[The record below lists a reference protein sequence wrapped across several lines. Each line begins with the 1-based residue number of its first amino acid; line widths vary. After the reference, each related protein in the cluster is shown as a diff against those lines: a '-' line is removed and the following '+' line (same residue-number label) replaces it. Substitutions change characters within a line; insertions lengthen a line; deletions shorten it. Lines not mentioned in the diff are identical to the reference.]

1 MHVDDLAEGCLF
13 FMNNYDDKEI
23 LNVGWG
29 IDISIKELAE
39 KIKLKVDYKGSI
51 EWDKSKPDGTP
62 KKCMDVTEMRK
73 FKFRPKIT
81 LDKGIE
87 EMIKIYET
95 TIN

>member
-1 MHVDDLAEGCLF
+1 
-13 FMNNYDDKEI
+13 MNNYDDKEI

-62 KKCMDVTEMRK
+62 KSVWM
-73 FKFRPKIT
+73 
-81 LDKGIE
+81 
-87 EMIKIYET
+87 
-95 TIN
+95 